1 VTGPLDVARKSV
13 TLVMYDTA
21 GTPVARFWLVRAWP
35 SSIEVTA
42 LKAVSSEILYETVTL
57 VCDSLQRVSPS

>member
-1 VTGPLDVARKSV
+1 MTGPLDVARQSV

-42 LKAVSSEILYETVTL
+42 LKAGSSEILYETVTL
-57 VCDSLQRVSPS
+57 LCDNLQRVSPS